1 MFSDALLNDAI
12 LDISPIYFSGFCR
25 SERQR
30 RYVAQCPS
38 SAHRLLQR
46 RNLAHTFLN
55 FLLFIVGSSLCKV
68 GRYRRRWS
76 DNFSIR
82 EQVRE

>member
-1 MFSDALLNDAI
+1 MLCGYRQNSSSLLVYLLSTEPNE
-12 LDISPIYFSGFCR
+12 FV
-25 SERQR
+25 E
-30 RYVAQCPS
+30 VAQCPS